1 MKNKAYEKFWAAN
14 KVHYGRCASGE
25 LQPEKT
31 AHISLRHRWF
41 PREMTPEK
49 RAKKFHTDD
58 AQYPLL
64 CTASDWLKICFIQS
78 EAVPRFGL

>member
-31 AHISLRHRWF
+31 VHISLRHRWF

-49 RAKKFHTDD
+49 RAQKFHTDD

-78 EAVPRFGL
+78 EAVPRSGL